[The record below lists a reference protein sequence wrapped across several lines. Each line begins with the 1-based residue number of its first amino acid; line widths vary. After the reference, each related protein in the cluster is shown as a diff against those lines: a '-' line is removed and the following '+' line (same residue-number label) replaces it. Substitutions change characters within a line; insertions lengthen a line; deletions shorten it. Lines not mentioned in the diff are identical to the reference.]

1 MKKLISLKYNK
12 FAVAILS
19 VAFLSSLSANSFAED
34 KSSLIYNQQTYLG
47 SSATPNPNSLGALP
61 PSQNNYL
68 QSKTYGNTLGVN
80 NNYAS
85 NAIVSYS
92 LSTEQQGRGAW
103 AQNSY
108 YVDKMISF
116 MPFGA
121 SLFRGNFAS
130 TYSQGFNDSYIISQ
144 GDRIIIRI
152 WGAKQYNDILTVDNK
167 GNIFIPE
174 VGPIKVAGIVNS
186 NLQSVVSKAIA
197 NVFSSSLEVYASMQ
211 APQPIGVF
219 VTGFVNKPG
228 QYAGNS
234 SDSLLSYLDR
244 AGGIDFNRGSF
255 RYITIKRNGQVMQSV
270 DLYDFIL
277 NGNLKS
283 FKFREGDVILV
294 NEKKNEILVSGLVKE
309 QAAYELKDN
318 LKGDNLVRLLSMMPN
333 VSHVSVHG
341 IRNNI
346 PFDKYITLADFNNFD
361 LKNGDEVEFVADEK
375 GQTLTAQV
383 SGAIVGNSRFP
394 IKKTTRLKDL
404 LSFVEI
410 DSNISSEENVYLKRK
425 SVAIAQKK
433 AINDSLRRLEQ
444 SALTAT
450 SSSVDEAKIRVDE
463 AKLIQD
469 FVKRA
474 EQYQPDGVVVV
485 SNQGK
490 LSDLLLEDGDEI
502 IVPYKSDVVQ
512 IVGEVMLPKAISYNE
527 NMDLEDYIKVAGGFT
542 NRANDSEILIV
553 KANGEVGIYP
563 DLEISGGDQIMVM
576 PRFDSKNMQIAKDM
590 MQILYQLAVATKVV
604 VDL

>member
-1 MKKLISLKYNK
+1 
-12 FAVAILS
+12 
-19 VAFLSSLSANSFAED
+19 
-34 KSSLIYNQQTYLG
+34 
-47 SSATPNPNSLGALP
+47 
-61 PSQNNYL
+61 
-68 QSKTYGNTLGVN
+68 
-80 NNYAS
+80 
-85 NAIVSYS
+85 
-92 LSTEQQGRGAW
+92 
-103 AQNSY
+103 
-108 YVDKMISF
+108 
-116 MPFGA
+116 
-121 SLFRGNFAS
+121 
-130 TYSQGFNDSYIISQ
+130 
-144 GDRIIIRI
+144 
-152 WGAKQYNDILTVDNK
+152 
-167 GNIFIPE
+167 
-174 VGPIKVAGIVNS
+174 
-186 NLQSVVSKAIA
+186 
-197 NVFSSSLEVYASMQ
+197 MQ

-255 RYITIKRNGQVMQSV
+255 RYITIKRNGQVMQSI

-318 LKGDNLVRLLSMMPN
+318 LKGDNLVHLLSMMPN

-404 LSFVEI
+404 LAFVEI

-433 AINDSLRRLEQ
+433 AIDDSLRRLEQ

-450 SSSVDEAKIRVDE
+450 SC
-463 AKLIQD
+463 
-469 FVKRA
+469 
-474 EQYQPDGVVVV
+474 
-485 SNQGK
+485 N
-490 LSDLLLEDGDEI
+490 
-502 IVPYKSDVVQ
+502 
-512 IVGEVMLPKAISYNE
+512 
-527 NMDLEDYIKVAGGFT
+527 
-542 NRANDSEILIV
+542 
-553 KANGEVGIYP
+553 
-563 DLEISGGDQIMVM
+563 
-576 PRFDSKNMQIAKDM
+576 
-590 MQILYQLAVATKVV
+590 
-604 VDL
+604 